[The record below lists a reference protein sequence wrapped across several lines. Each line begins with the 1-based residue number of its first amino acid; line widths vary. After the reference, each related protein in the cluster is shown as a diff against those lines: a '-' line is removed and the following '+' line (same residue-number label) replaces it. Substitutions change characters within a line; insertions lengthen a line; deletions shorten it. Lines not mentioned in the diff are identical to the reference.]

1 MFDIKSFSK
10 QCLRVWHLLKR
21 PGKEEYLTV
30 AKISALGIGIIGLLG
45 FAISLVMQ
53 FVPI

>member
-10 QCLRVWHLLKR
+10 QCLRVWQLLKR